1 MNGCNLRHSPF
12 SEWWRGQNLTLPP
25 MVTNLAAKGSNA
37 TITVSWSNPVS
48 EYLAGIAVVYND
60 DHMPEKPSDGTKV
73 DAGLAE
79 TVDLTGLTNGTLYY
93 IRVFPYNEKKQYQ
106 TLIDGATTS
115 ATPNIGPAQVTNFQV
130 TGSGASPVL
139 TWVNPT
145 DDPLYHETVV
155 IRKVGSVPTSLTD
168 GTEIYRGTGT
178 TVTASGLVRL
188 EEYYFAVFTIDEA
201 GSHRS
206 PVVSE
211 MYSYDF
217 PAEPTSYS
225 QIEKVSAS
233 KTFTAPEDGWFK
245 FIGAAAGGKAG
256 ASDGGTYIETKWAG
270 GGGGGSG
277 GITVSVFS
285 LYKGESITLN
295 IASGNVSFSYDST
308 TAKATAGKKGGNG
321 NIINGY
327 TGEHDV
333 GSGGKGGTA
342 SGGNVTDI
350 QGKDGSDG
358 YWITGDDVTRYEAA
372 GNAGRVSYE
381 GYTSSGGKDGISN
394 QGLTDAYIAVLRGN
408 TNVPSPSAASTLSLT
423 PRNASIE
430 ANWTNS
436 EDPESVGTMVV
447 VNSDH
452 EPATPEDGSSV
463 DVAGA
468 TTYTISDLPN
478 DTPTYVSL
486 FAYNADKT
494 KYSAAKTDV
503 EIPREVTWYDVQ
515 EDLKED
521 IADAQ
526 EKAEQAQE
534 VVILT
539 RDFLPDTLA
548 LTLPEIY
555 DEWNPDSVSYIGKD
569 TATEDNPA
577 SIVRY
582 NDALYRCLQ
591 SHTSQ
596 ASWTPEASPSLW
608 VLIDDP
614 AIEWPEWK
622 QPTGAHDA
630 YDLNAKVS
638 YNGKKWISQIAAN
651 TVEPGTDERYWKEY
665 TE

>member
-1 MNGCNLRHSPF
+1 MAVIYGTPLFLSGGG
-12 SEWWRGQNLTLPP
+12 GQNLTLPP

-115 ATPNIGPAQVTNFQV
+115 ATPNIGPAQVTNFQI
-130 TGSGASPVL
+130 TGSGSSPVL
-139 TWVNPT
+139 SWVNPT

-155 IRKVGSVPTSLTD
+155 IQKVGSAPTSLTD

-217 PAEPTSYS
+217 PDLPTSYTM
-225 QIEKVSAS
+225 IEDRTVSG
-233 KTFTAPEDGWFK
+233 TFIAPEDGWYQLDAVSK
-245 FIGAAAGGKAG
+245 SGNGGQAMVSAGVSYSGSSGGSGAIARKTGIALYKGETITYTISGNVNISEPELGIDISVTAG
-256 ASDGGTYIETKWAG
+256 ADNG
-270 GGGGGSG
+270 GGGG
-277 GITVSVFS
+277 
-285 LYKGESITLN
+285 
-295 IASGNVSFSYDST
+295 IASGGDTN
-308 TAKATAGKKGGNG
+308 
-321 NIINGY
+321 INGLAGQRGTY
-327 TGEHDV
+327 ANGRPIAGPNGPSTPNSFGLTV
-333 GSGGKGGTA
+333 KGGT
-342 SGGNVTDI
+342 GGGTYGFEGNLYPTYPAECYGTAAFI
-350 QGKDGSDG
+350 RF
-358 YWITGDDVTRYEAA
+358 YRGD
-372 GNAGRVSYE
+372 
-381 GYTSSGGKDGISN
+381 
-394 QGLTDAYIAVLRGN
+394 
-408 TNVPSPSAASTLSLT
+408 TNIPSPSAASTLSLT

-430 ANWTNS
+430 ASWTNS
-436 EDPESVGTMVV
+436 EDPESVGTLLVS
-447 VNSDH
+447 NPTH
-452 EPATPEDGSSV
+452 EPQDITDGTAV
-463 DVAGA
+463 DVAEA
-468 TTYTISDLPN
+468 TSYTLTDLPN
-478 DTPTYVSL
+478 DKPTYVSL
-486 FAYNADKT
+486 FSYNADKS
-494 KYSAAKTDV
+494 KYSAAKSNV

-515 EDLKED
+515 EDLEAD
-521 IADAQ
+521 IVDAQ

-539 RDFLPDTLA
+539 RDFLSDTLA
-548 LTLPEIY
+548 LTFPEIY

-569 TATEDNPA
+569 TATEDKPA

-582 NDALYRCLQ
+582 NNALYRCLQ

-596 ASWTPEASPSLW
+596 ENWTPENSPSLW

-638 YNGKKWISQIAAN
+638 HNGKRWISQIPAN
-651 TVEPGTDERYWKEY
+651 TTEPGTDERYWKEY